1 MGAGMLVAAYQM
13 FLVLLIIVFG
23 MISIGLKE
31 EEHYKIKNHFAQLSG
46 IGIVGLLATFW
57 LS

>member
-1 MGAGMLVAAYQM
+1 MLVAAYQM
-13 FLVLLIIVFG
+13 FLILLIVVFG

-31 EEHYKIKNHFAQLSG
+31 EEHCKIKNHFAQLSG

-57 LS
+57 LT

>member
-1 MGAGMLVAAYQM
+1 MAAYQM
-13 FLVLLIIVFG
+13 FLVLLIFVFG

-31 EEHYKIKNHFAQLSG
+31 EEYRKIKIHFAQLCS

-57 LS
+57 LT

>member
-1 MGAGMLVAAYQM
+1 MLVAAYQM

-23 MISIGLKE
+23 MISIGLQE

-57 LS
+57 LT